1 MGNLN
6 FNFGSKA
13 QQATSAGSTV
23 AKNDR
28 PKADLWI
35 NIGYHISYEKDGET
49 VTKFV
54 SLPVGIP
61 LDTIE
66 ALPVK
71 GSNEEWKALQAARNN
86 LMDQLI
92 GAGKE
97 LKPGEEM
104 DIGELTIQ
112 LRRVNEE
119 GEVISPEA
127 NPLAKVLSFGKKA

>member
-13 QQATSAGSTV
+13 QQATSAPAT
-23 AKNDR
+23 KTDR

-35 NIGYHISYEKDGET
+35 NIGYHITYEKDGEQ

-86 LMDQLI
+86 LMEQLI

-119 GEVISPEA
+119 GETISPEA